1 MEKSIVEIIKN
12 RKSVRTFDGT
22 PLSQEHKSKI
32 ESFTQ
37 NPTNPFDI
45 PVIFRVLNAKEN
57 GLTSPVITGADTYLA
72 AKVSKIPNFE
82 IAFGYSFENV
92 CLYAKSLGIGTV
104 MLAASINRA
113 VFEQVMQVGEN
124 EIMPVASPLGYP
136 AKKRSIRETVMR
148 KGIKADERQPF
159 DSLFFDGSFKI
170 GLKSDSAGVFADAL
184 EMARWAPSAVN
195 RQPWRAVIKDN
206 TVHFYEYKNMK
217 ESSLMDLQ
225 KLDVGI
231 ALCHFDLTMKE
242 NGKNGSFVFN
252 KPEIEIPEK
261 TEYIVSYILSAE

>member
-1 MEKSIVEIIKN
+1 MEKSIVEIIKS
-12 RKSVRTFDGT
+12 RKSVRTYDGT
-22 PLSQEHKSKI
+22 PLSEEHKSEI
-32 ESFTQ
+32 ESFIK
-37 NPTNPFDI
+37 NATNPFDV
-45 PVIFRVLNAKEN
+45 PVTFRVLDAKEN
-57 GLTSPVITGADTYLA
+57 GLTSPVIVGADTFIA
-72 AKVSKIPNFE
+72 AKVSRVTNFE

-124 EIMPVASPLGYP
+124 EVLPVASPLGYP
-136 AKKRSIRETVMR
+136 AKKRSVRETIMR
-148 KGIKADERQPF
+148 KGVKADERKPF
-159 DSLFFDGSFKI
+159 DSLFFDCTFEK
-170 GLKSDSAGVFADAL
+170 GLSIEKAGVFANAL

-195 RQPWRAVIKDN
+195 HQPWRAVTDGD
-206 TVHFYEYKNMK
+206 TVHFYENKNLK

-242 NGKNGSFVFN
+242 EGKSGKFVFG
-252 KPEIEIPEK
+252 KPEIDVPEK
-261 TEYIVSYILSAE
+261 TEYIVSYILATD